1 MIMTLKRY
9 VKPWIL
15 TWDCL
20 LSNWDCHL
28 IHIYFPLELELYYKM
43 DLSIY
48 LGLVTSYSCII
59 MTEIVTWGGSAID
72 TGFGTLD
79 SCINKIGIWLVFVL
93 ILWQALLL

>member
-1 MIMTLKRY
+1 MTLKRY

-28 IHIYFPLELELYYKM
+28 IHIYFPLELEFYHKM

-48 LGLVTSYSCII
+48 LGHVTSYSCII
-59 MTEIVTWGGSAID
+59 MTEIVTWDGFAID
-72 TGFGTLD
+72 TWFGTLD
-79 SCINKIGIWLVFVL
+79 GCINKIGIGLVFDV
-93 ILWQALLL
+93 ILCQGLLL